1 MGNLRCNMS
10 IITLSAALLLQTH
23 VKVVKLP
30 IFDFDHKTNS
40 PLGTVPTRLP
50 EGFTDPNPQ
59 SGKLLSKNGSIS
71 FSISKSGQPIPTPQR
86 NPEAKK
92 GEVWTTIRLVKWIGW
107 RNVNGNQ
114 EFYKLNW
121 TGYRVNA
128 VLTGKTKTDI
138 AALRKGLGVL
148 CDNLTF

>member
-1 MGNLRCNMS
+1 M
-10 IITLSAALLLQTH
+10 
-23 VKVVKLP
+23 
-30 IFDFDHKTNS
+30 
-40 PLGTVPTRLP
+40 
-50 EGFTDPNPQ
+50 
-59 SGKLLSKNGSIS
+59 
-71 FSISKSGQPIPTPQR
+71 
-86 NPEAKK
+86 
-92 GEVWTTIRLVKWIGW
+92 WTTIRLVKWIGW
-107 RNVNGNQ
+107 RNVKGNQ